1 MKNLSVLK
9 EHELTAA
16 EKLHR
21 ITAFWDGAA
30 LQRCGEVLYFFSQ
43 PLAAEVSFRRKPQPA
58 LAVPDSKAAPASSI
72 ASPLNC

>member
-1 MKNLSVLK
+1 MKNPSVLK
-9 EHELTAA
+9 EHELTVS

-30 LQRCGEVLYFFSQ
+30 FQRGEVLYFFSQ
-43 PLAAEVSFRRKPQPA
+43 PLAAEVSFRRKPQSA